1 MNETFIPIFEYN
13 TKKWYIIDASNR
25 PLGRVS
31 TIIAY
36 ILQGK
41 HKTDYHPSIDTGDYV
56 IIINAKKMLLDS
68 WSIGHTKYRVY
79 NPGRP
84 GSSLKLFFEKIP
96 RRIIESAVKNML
108 PNGLK
113 QKFYNRLKVYSNS
126 EHPHQAQNPI
136 PFNWN

>member
-1 MNETFIPIFEYN
+1 MNETFIPTSEYN
-13 TKKWYIIDASNR
+13 TKKWYIIDANNK
-25 PLGRVS
+25 PLGRIS

-41 HKTDYHPSIDTGDYV
+41 HKTDYHPSVDAGDYV

-68 WSIGHTKYRVY
+68 WSVGHAKYRAY

-108 PNGLK
+108 PNGLR
-113 QKFYNRLKVYSNS
+113 QNFYM
-126 EHPHQAQNPI
+126 
-136 PFNWN
+136 